1 MKASAEKESIAS
13 IVVLASV
20 ACSISQMHSEH
31 GFLAGVQD
39 DCLDAFPKLR
49 EV

>member
-31 GFLAGVQD
+31 RLSAAVQD